1 MSADTKVLKDAET
14 ERTERIDTT
23 LRGVE
28 DVISELKLASKRQ
41 EDENRRIADD
51 VKGLRDLIPKAL
63 EGQKETTDGRLKEL
77 GGELRSLKM
86 LVGNRVGGGSGT
98 GVGPSPSGVQS
109 PIGRPFPGLGD
120 RPNGSASMPSRDP
133 LSNQIP
139 APDLNGTNDMKP
151 EEPNASSSVAA
162 APAPG
167 VTAPKWEAPSSR
179 GFDSRPSSR
188 AAIPAWQM
196 AAASK
201 SKSESATSSAANGT
215 EASAGSEAGAGA

>member
-1 MSADTKVLKDAET
+1 M
-14 ERTERIDTT
+14 
-23 LRGVE
+23 
-28 DVISELKLASKRQ
+28 ISELKLASRRQ

-51 VKGLRDLIPKAL
+51 VRGLRDLIPKAL

-77 GGELRSLKM
+77 GAELRSLKM
-86 LVGNRVGGGSGT
+86 LVGNRVGGGSGS

-120 RPNGSASMPSRDP
+120 RPNGSSSIPSREP
-133 LSNQIP
+133 SSSSNQTP
-139 APDLNGTNDMKP
+139 AAALNGTNDTKTEDP
-151 EEPNASSSVAA
+151 STSSSVAA

-167 VTAPKWEAPSSR
+167 VTAPKWDAPSSR

-201 SKSESATSSAANGT
+201 NKSETGTASAANGT
-215 EASAGSEAGAGA
+215 EGSAGDEAGAGA